1 MRLIDRPM
9 LVLGVFVLLAL
20 GQVHADPQSVAFF
33 YNKVLAQAQT
43 PGAAQPQATSADTP
57 EISQLQAQLQQA
69 QDKLKDW
76 PNLGRYR
83 EPNSQVPPLAL
94 EEARARFME
103 DSITPACVRTST
115 IHL

>member
-1 MRLIDRPM
+1 MRLIDRLM
-9 LVLGVFVLLAL
+9 LVLGVFVLLAQ

-83 EPNSQVPPLAL
+83 EANSQVPPPA
-94 EEARARFME
+94 ARAGISPEHHTVFLQE
-103 DSITPACVRTST
+103 
-115 IHL
+115 